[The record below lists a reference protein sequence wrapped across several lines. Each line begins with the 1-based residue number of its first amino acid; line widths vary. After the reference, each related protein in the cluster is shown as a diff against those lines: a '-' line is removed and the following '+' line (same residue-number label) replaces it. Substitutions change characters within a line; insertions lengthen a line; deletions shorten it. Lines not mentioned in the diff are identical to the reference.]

1 MNENPILKVLRVAKE
16 ALSWMLVVLAVFM
29 MIFTVVSVSV
39 CDQNDCD
46 IFGFKAFI
54 VTSDSM
60 KATDFAAGDII
71 FCREVDPETLE
82 VGDIITFQSQDPAS
96 YGEVVTHKIREIKTT
111 TKENLWF
118 VTYGTT
124 TGVDDEYP
132 VLSTFILGKYEAHI
146 PFAGRF
152 FNFLRTPL
160 GYGLCIFLPFVLL
173 IAVQGANCFGLFRRY
188 KEEENAA
195 ENAERERERQE
206 QERMKKE
213 LESLR
218 AQLAA
223 QKGGEENET
232 TGNTADTK

>member
-1 MNENPILKVLRVAKE
+1 MNKQGNSRALCVVRDV
-16 ALSWMLVVLAVFM
+16 LSWVLVVLAVLI
-29 MIFTVVSVSV
+29 MIFTVVAVSV
-39 CDQNDCD
+39 CDRNDRN

-71 FCREVDPETLE
+71 FCHEVDPETLKI
-82 VGDIITFQSQDPAS
+82 GDIITFESQDPAS
-96 YGEVVTHKIREIKTT
+96 YGEVVTHKIRDIRITDKN
-111 TKENLWF
+111 NLWF

-132 VLSTFILGKYEAHI
+132 VLSTFILGKYTGRI

-173 IAVQGANCFGLFRRY
+173 IISQALNCIRLFRQY
-188 KEEENAA
+188 KKEKNAEA
-195 ENAERERERQE
+195 DATREREREER
-206 QERMKKE
+206 ERMEKE
-213 LESLR
+213 LEELR

-223 QKGGEENET
+223 RQEEQPKEG
-232 TGNTADTK
+232 TGDSADNQ

>member
-1 MNENPILKVLRVAKE
+1 MKTKPTRKGLRVLKNVLGWTLV
-16 ALSWMLVVLAVFM
+16 ALAIAM
-29 MIFTVVSVSV
+29 MIFTVISVSV
-39 CDQNDCD
+39 CDQNNRD

-71 FCREVDPETLE
+71 FCREVDPKTLE
-82 VGDIITFQSQDPAS
+82 AGDIITFQSQDPAS

-111 TKENLWF
+111 SKDSLWF

-132 VLSTFILGKYEAHI
+132 VLSTFILGKYEGRI
-146 PFAGRF
+146 PFVGRF

-160 GYGLCIFLPFVLL
+160 GYALCIFLPFALL
-173 IAVQGANCFGLFRRY
+173 IAIQGANCFGLFRQY
-188 KEEENAA
+188 KKEKHAE

-206 QERMKKE
+206 QERMREE
-213 LESLR
+213 LEALR

-223 QKGGEENET
+223 REGGEKTEA
-232 TGNTADTK
+232 TGDNADTK